1 MLILRKIVFAS
12 TVLHFPLFFVFAA
25 DVCPADAPMRSYRN
39 VAANRSPYIKQRQ
52 FFWRE
57 ERFPGLVEVSS
68 SLLEPGE
75 EGVFIVKFRSK
86 SYPLLDFVPREVI
99 LSSLFC
105 GMIKKGREPVRSIR
119 KSHTCGELTI
129 KDVGTNVTLTGWA
142 HTRRDHGGL
151 IFVDLRDRAGITQ
164 VVFNPE
170 SSADAHKLAREI
182 RSEFVLAVTGK
193 VAPRPGNTVNPKLP
207 TGEIEVLVNDL
218 VILNQAKTPPFM
230 VEDETDVA
238 ENLRLKYRYLDL
250 RRPSLQKAL
259 MTRHKI
265 TQIVRRFLDSH
276 EFIDVETP
284 FLTKS
289 TPEGARDYL
298 VPSRVN
304 PGLFF
309 ALPQSPQLF
318 KQILM
323 VAGFERY
330 YQIVKCFRD
339 EDLRADRQPEFTQ
352 IDLEMSFV
360 EEDDIISLT
369 ERLLAAIM
377 KEVKGIDISLPFP
390 RYPYQDVMARYGS
403 DKPDTRFGLE
413 LKDISDIAKASDF
426 KVFLQALELGG
437 QVKGFAAPGMAG
449 LSRKEVDDLTSE
461 AKVFGAK
468 GLAWIKVTD
477 AGFESP
483 IAKFFKDGQLKTISE
498 RFGAKPGDLMIFIAD
513 SPKIVAETLG
523 YMRLLMGRQL
533 GLIDESK
540 FNFLWVTDFPLVEW
554 NPDEK
559 RYDAMHHPFT
569 APKDEDLQFME
580 TEPLKVR
587 ARAYDIVLNGSE
599 IGGGSIRIHRSDVQ
613 TKMFSLLNITEED
626 ARKKFGFLLE
636 ALEYGAPPHG
646 GLAFGLDRLTAI
658 LTGSQSIRDVIAFP
672 KTQKAVC
679 MMTEAPSRVTPAQL
693 RELSIKLDIVE

>member
-1 MLILRKIVFAS
+1 
-12 TVLHFPLFFVFAA
+12 
-25 DVCPADAPMRSYRN
+25 
-39 VAANRSPYIKQRQ
+39 
-52 FFWRE
+52 
-57 ERFPGLVEVSS
+57 
-68 SLLEPGE
+68 
-75 EGVFIVKFRSK
+75 VK
-86 SYPLLDFVPREVI
+86 VH
-99 LSSLFC
+99 
-105 GMIKKGREPVRSIR
+105 KKT
-119 KSHTCGELTI
+119 HTCGDLKK
-129 KDVGTNVTLTGWA
+129 KDVGMNVTLMGWV

-151 IFVDLRDRAGITQ
+151 IFVDLRDRGGITQ

-170 SSADAHKLAREI
+170 ISEEAHTLARTI
-182 RSEFVLAVTGK
+182 RSEFVLGITGK

-207 TGEIEVLVNDL
+207 TGEIEVIVNDL

-230 VEDETDVA
+230 IEDETEVA

-250 RRPSLQKAL
+250 RRPSIQKVL

-265 TQIVRRFLDSH
+265 TQTVRQFLDGNG
-276 EFIDVETP
+276 FVDIETP

-304 PGLFF
+304 PGMFF

-360 EEDDIISLT
+360 EEDDVMSLM
-369 ERLLAAIM
+369 EKLLAEVF
-377 KEVKGIDISLPFP
+377 KQVKGVELGRPFP
-390 RYPYQDVMARYGS
+390 RLSYHEVMERFGS
-403 DKPDTRFGLE
+403 DKPDMRFGLE

-426 KVFLQALELGG
+426 KVFLQAVELGG
-437 QVKGFAAPGMAG
+437 RVKGIAAPGMAG
-449 LSRKEVDDLTSE
+449 LSRKEIDDLTNE

-477 AGFESP
+477 SGFESP
-483 IAKFFKDGQLKTISE
+483 IAKFFKDGQVKAVAE
-498 RFGAKPGDLMIFIAD
+498 RLGAKSGDLMMFIAD

-523 YMRLLMGRQL
+523 YLRLLMGRKL
-533 GLIDESK
+533 NLIDESK

-554 NPDEK
+554 NSDEK

-569 APKDEDLQFME
+569 APKDEDLEFMKSD
-580 TEPLKVR
+580 PLKVR
-587 ARAYDIVLNGSE
+587 AKAYDIVLNGSE
-599 IGGGSIRIHRSDVQ
+599 IGGGSIRIHRSEIQ
-613 TKMFSLLNITEED
+613 SQMFSLLNIAEED

-658 LTGSQSIRDVIAFP
+658 LTNSPSIRDVIAFP
-672 KTQKAVC
+672 KTQKAIC
-679 MMTEAPSRVTPAQL
+679 LMTDAPSRVTSTQL